1 MKPLSQPRR
10 QLFELLHDIYYGTIE
25 NLVIRNGEPVL
36 DPRPKVIRKIKL
48 GGDNG
53 PKPFVPSAAYLS
65 KPAVADLLGFLD
77 GYGDG
82 RVLSIE
88 VQRGLP
94 FQMLVEEVAAN

>member
-1 MKPLSQPRR
+1 MKSLSQPRR
-10 QLFELLHDIYYGTIE
+10 QLFELLHDVYYGTIE
-25 NLVIRNGEPVL
+25 HLVIRNGEPVL

-77 GYGDG
+77 GYADG
-82 RVLSIE
+82 EILSLE
-88 VQRGLP
+88 VQHGVP